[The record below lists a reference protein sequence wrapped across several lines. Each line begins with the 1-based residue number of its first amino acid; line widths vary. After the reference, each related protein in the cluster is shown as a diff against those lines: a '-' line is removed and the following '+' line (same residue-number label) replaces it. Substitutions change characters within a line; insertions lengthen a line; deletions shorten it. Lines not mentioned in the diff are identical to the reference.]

1 MSTILEKIASI
12 EAEVCNSF
20 NLISY
25 RSVYYMGN
33 KKSKEIYILIII

>member
-20 NLISY
+20 NFMSY
-25 RSVYYMGN
+25 RNVYYMGN
-33 KKSKEIYILIII
+33 KKSKEIYIYIY